1 MLEWKE
7 FDNLRTSLQQ
17 QINSIDYAHICSKFL
32 KSNDLKL
39 KSNSVVQQKKLYTLF
54 KDKRSTEYPEKS
66 SLNFLSISYQIGK
79 IHALLKV

>member
-39 KSNSVVQQKKLYTLF
+39 KSNSAVQQKKLYNLF

-66 SLNFLSISYQIGK
+66 SFNFLSISYQIGK
-79 IHALLKV
+79 SHALLKV